1 MSTTG
6 SDGADPGEHPD
17 QVVRE
22 SAAEPEAHGTA
33 SAFGSAAA
41 EDEGETAPVTGDPSA
56 AGELPVMANG
66 EAAPPLTPLRA
77 QSRLGDTGANILHDL
92 ESRAQ
97 HARTQVREQRDKL
110 RARNDAINARSGRNL
125 AFAVLFGVVLGA
137 MLISSLIFI
146 KELFIPFAI
155 AMVVFATIELA
166 SAMRG
171 AGRDVPRI
179 PLVAAAV
186 AIIPAAYYFEVVGQW
201 IALLVGVFVVTVW
214 RLVEASVSSNRPP
227 RKAVWADFLAAALI
241 LIYVSYL
248 GSFTVLLTAQE
259 DGQWWVLGFLIVV
272 VAVDVGAYVFGL
284 NFGKHKLAPKISPGK
299 TWEGFAGA
307 ALTSVVVGILVSI
320 FLLDQAWWFGLVMGP
335 LLLITATAGDL
346 TESMIKR
353 DLKIKDMSS
362 WLPGH
367 GGFFDRIDSIL
378 PSGAMAFALYFWS
391 ADTTLW

>member
-1 MSTTG
+1 MG
-6 SDGADPGEHPD
+6 DGAP
-17 QVVRE
+17 
-22 SAAEPEAHGTA
+22 
-33 SAFGSAAA
+33 
-41 EDEGETAPVTGDPSA
+41 
-56 AGELPVMANG
+56 
-66 EAAPPLTPLRA
+66 APPLTPLRP
-77 QSRLGDTGANILHDL
+77 SRLGDTGTNILHDL

-97 HARTQVREQRDKL
+97 QARTQVREQRDKL

-125 AFAVLFGVVLGA
+125 SFAIFFGVVLGA
-137 MLISSLIFI
+137 LLISSLIFI
-146 KELFIPFAI
+146 KQLFIPFAV
-155 AMVVFATIELA
+155 AMVIFATIELA

-179 PLVAAAV
+179 PLVVAAV
-186 AIIPAAYYFEVVGQW
+186 AIQPVAYYFDVVGQW
-201 IALLVGVFVVTVW
+201 LALLIGVFVVTVW
-214 RLVEASVSSNRPP
+214 RLVEASVSTDRPP

-248 GSFTVLLTAQE
+248 GSFTVLLTSQE
-259 DGQWWVLGFLIVV
+259 DGQWWVLGFLIIV

-307 ALTSVVVGILVSI
+307 GLTSIVVGILVSI
-320 FLLDQAWWFGLVMGP
+320 FLLDQDWWFGLIMGP

-391 ADTTLW
+391 ADSTLW

>member
-6 SDGADPGEHPD
+6 SDGADPGERLD
-17 QVVRE
+17 RE
-22 SAAEPEAHGTA
+22 VQETEAESEARDTS
-33 SAFGSAAA
+33 SAFGPAASEGGGAPAA
-41 EDEGETAPVTGDPSA
+41 EAPSA
-56 AGELPVMANG
+56 ADDLSVMGDGAP
-66 EAAPPLTPLRA
+66 APPLTPLRSS
-77 QSRLGDTGANILHDL
+77 SRLGDTGTNILHDL

-125 AFAVLFGVVLGA
+125 AFAIFFGVVLGA
-137 MLISSLIFI
+137 LLISSLIFI
-146 KELFIPFAI
+146 KQLFIPFAV
-155 AMVVFATIELA
+155 AMVIFATIELA

-179 PLVAAAV
+179 PLVVAAV
-186 AIIPAAYYFEVVGQW
+186 AIQPVAYYFDVVGQW
-201 IALLVGVFVVTVW
+201 LALLIGVFVVTVW
-214 RLVEASVSSNRPP
+214 RLVEASVSTDRPP

-248 GSFTVLLTAQE
+248 GSFTVLLTSQE
-259 DGQWWVLGFLIVV
+259 DGQWWVLGFLIIV

-307 ALTSVVVGILVSI
+307 GLTSVVVGILVSI
-320 FLLDQAWWFGLVMGP
+320 FLLDQAWWFGLIMGP

-391 ADTTLW
+391 ADSTLW

>member
-6 SDGADPGEHPD
+6 SDGADPGERLD
-17 QVVRE
+17 REVRE
-22 SAAEPEAHGTA
+22 TEAESEARETP
-33 SAFGSAAA
+33 SAFGPAASEGGGAPAAGAPAAA
-41 EDEGETAPVTGDPSA
+41 DD
-56 AGELPVMANG
+56 LPVMGDGAP
-66 EAAPPLTPLRA
+66 APPLAPLRPP
-77 QSRLGDTGANILHDL
+77 SRLGDTGTNILHDL

-97 HARTQVREQRDKL
+97 QARTQVREQRDKL

-125 AFAVLFGVVLGA
+125 SFAIFFGVVLGA
-137 MLISSLIFI
+137 LLISSLIFI
-146 KELFIPFAI
+146 KQLFIPFAV
-155 AMVVFATIELA
+155 AMVIFATIELA

-179 PLVAAAV
+179 PLVVAAV
-186 AIIPAAYYFEVVGQW
+186 AIQPVAYYFDVVGQW
-201 IALLVGVFVVTVW
+201 LALLIGVFVVTVW
-214 RLVEASVSSNRPP
+214 RLVEASVSTDRPP

-248 GSFTVLLTAQE
+248 GSFTVLLTSQE
-259 DGQWWVLGFLIVV
+259 DGQWWVLGFLIIV

-307 ALTSVVVGILVSI
+307 GLTSIVVGILVSI
-320 FLLDQAWWFGLVMGP
+320 FLLDQDWWFGLIMGP

-391 ADTTLW
+391 ADSTLW